1 MQKSIRERI
10 NGAVDEISMGIS
22 EAADVYRVCCWM
34 MRAGF
39 GACIYPEYKRTYA
52 TVATEMEDLIHLY
65 DSENG
70 KYIIAD
76 IRNSDI

>member
-1 MQKSIRERI
+1 MQKSVRERV
-10 NGAVDEISMGIS
+10 NEVVDEITMGIS

-39 GACIYPEYKRTYA
+39 GACIYPEYKRTYSA
-52 TVATEMEDLIHLY
+52 VATEMEDLIHLY